1 MSAIGKAPRMTVHNA
16 ESAVLETPVELLR
29 EHLLTPKELMFVR
42 NNQVLP
48 GALTLAPY
56 PSDSWNLELSGLV
69 IPTRTVSLSEF
80 IRLEQ
85 TLTVAVLQCAG
96 NGRAFYARS
105 AMTSGTQ
112 WRRGGMAQ
120 VSWEGVRLRDL
131 LDSLDLRVSANAR
144 FLTAEGHDPA
154 ATPADDDYEQSVPL
168 EDVLDTALLATNM
181 NGEPI
186 PAIHGG
192 PLRLVIPGYYG
203 SMNVKW
209 LSRLRFEEDRSSSRH
224 HAQRYR
230 TFRDRIEPGTAPEV
244 TEETTNSTWR
254 QKIKSVIWEPA
265 EEERRFPG
273 PFKVSGVAWNDGR
286 TEIVAAEI
294 STDCGNTW
302 CRVNLEAPLSP
313 YGWHPWHATLWYEG
327 NGQLRPGGTVEDLRV
342 RAFDAYGRSQP
353 DDGSVHWNPSG
364 YEWYGVD
371 RVKVDLH

>member
-1 MSAIGKAPRMTVHNA
+1 MIVHNA

-48 GALTLAPY
+48 GALTLNPN

-69 IPTRTVSLSEF
+69 MPARTVSLSEL

-105 AMTSGTQ
+105 AMASGTQ

-120 VSWEGVRLRDL
+120 VSWQGVRLRDL
-131 LDSLDLRVSANAR
+131 LDSLDLRVSANAM
-144 FLTAEGHDPA
+144 FLTAEGLDPA
-154 ATPADDDYEQSVPL
+154 ARPADDDYEQSVPL

-209 LSRLRFEEDRSSSRH
+209 LNRLRFEEGRSSSRH

-244 TEETTNSTWR
+244 TEETTNSTWH
-254 QKIKSVIWEPA
+254 QKIKSVIWAPV

-273 PFKVSGVAWNDGR
+273 PIKVSGVAWNDGR
-286 TEIVAAEI
+286 TEVVAAEL
-294 STDCGNTW
+294 STDGGNTW

-313 YGWHPWHATLWYEG
+313 YGWYPWHATLWYGG
-327 NGQLRPGGTVEDLRV
+327 NLRLTAGGTFRDLRV

-371 RVKVDLH
+371 RVKISLH